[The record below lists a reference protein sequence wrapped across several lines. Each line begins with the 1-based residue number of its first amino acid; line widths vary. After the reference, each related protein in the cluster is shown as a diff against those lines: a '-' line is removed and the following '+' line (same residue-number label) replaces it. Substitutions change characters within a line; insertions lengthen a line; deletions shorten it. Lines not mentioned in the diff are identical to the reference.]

1 MLTSKWGGYI
11 VKINV
16 RNKIIDFNKR
26 VWRENK

>member
-1 MLTSKWGGYI
+1 MLTSKWGGDI

-16 RNKIIDFNKR
+16 SNKFIDFNKR